1 MVGYFIIFK
10 LCVYSIREFGLKYKI
25 KFSKVLKF
33 IDVIIFS
40 SDNYIDI
47 FILWKSLEIFLLI

>member
-10 LCVYSIREFGLKYKI
+10 LCVYSISEIGLKYKI

-47 FILWKSLEIFLLI
+47 FILRRSLEIFLLI